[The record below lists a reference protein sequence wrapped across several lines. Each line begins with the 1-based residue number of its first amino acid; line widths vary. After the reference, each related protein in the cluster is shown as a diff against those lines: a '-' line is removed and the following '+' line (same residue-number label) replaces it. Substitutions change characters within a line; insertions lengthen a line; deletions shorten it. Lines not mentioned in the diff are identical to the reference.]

1 MRHYYLDRIVELE
14 LGSRAVGLKA
24 VALNDDALHEHFPG
38 NPVLPGIHVLEGM
51 AQTAGVL
58 LTRTLRYQYVAL
70 MVSVDRAR
78 FSSFARPGDVVRMTA
93 EIETLD
99 AASARVRGTATV
111 DDRLVATVRI
121 TFRLI
126 EPERLIAGEYREQ
139 WQRMVSVWCGEYLE
153 MEDDA

>member
-1 MRHYYLDRIVELE
+1 MRHYYLDRLVELE
-14 LGSRAVGLKA
+14 PGSRAVGLKA
-24 VALNDDALHEHFPG
+24 VALNDDALEEHFPG
-38 NPVLPGIHVLEGM
+38 NPVLPGIHILEGV

-78 FSSFARPGDVVRMTA
+78 FSSFARPGDVVRMTV
-93 EIETLD
+93 EIEALD
-99 AASARVRGTATV
+99 AASARVRGTAMV
-111 DDRLVATVRI
+111 GDRLVATVRI

-126 EPERLIAGEYREQ
+126 KPERLIAAEYREQ

-153 MEDDA
+153 IEDDE